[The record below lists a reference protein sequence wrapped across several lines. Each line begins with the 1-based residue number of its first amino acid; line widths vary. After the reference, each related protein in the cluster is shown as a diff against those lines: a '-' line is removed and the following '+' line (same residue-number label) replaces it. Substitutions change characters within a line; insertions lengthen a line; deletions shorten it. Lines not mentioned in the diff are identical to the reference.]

1 MSKKTKPFFSTTAE
15 MVCLLR
21 AKSFNEKREFYKSDD
36 YVSVL
41 ISHSLNSFL
50 SIMHKSFVLGFDG
63 FNPMLPAG
71 IYEYV
76 VARTRYI
83 DNLFSTLPAG
93 TSHVFILGAGY
104 DSRGFRFQETLKSCL
119 VYECDHPDMQ
129 THKRRLLENIN
140 IDYPANVKFVPID
153 FSNNSF
159 DEWIKS
165 LDLKPKN
172 SCFFLLEGLTMYLSP
187 QQMKSILHTVSQVAA
202 GQCRLFFDY
211 AYAEVIRGE
220 YGGYNEAE
228 CIAEVRTVG
237 EPWKFGIEKSALAEF
252 LQPYRLAVVDEMTS
266 RDIEHSQ
273 FTDQDGRCHGHVI
286 DSVAWVLAQR
296 INEAGL

>member
-1 MSKKTKPFFSTTAE
+1 MTNKAKPFFSTTAE

-21 AKSFNEKREFYKSDD
+21 AKSFNEKREFFKSDD

-83 DNLFSTLPAG
+83 DNLFCTLPAG
-93 TSHVFILGAGY
+93 TSRVFILGAGY
-104 DSRGFRFQETLKSCL
+104 DSRAFRFQEALKNCL

-129 THKRRLLENIN
+129 YNKRRLLKKIN
-140 IDYPANVKFVPID
+140 IDYPENVNFVPIN
-153 FSNNSF
+153 FSDYSF
-159 DEWIKS
+159 AEWIQGI
-165 LDLKPKN
+165 DLSIKDR
-172 SCFFLLEGLTMYLSP
+172 CFFLLEGLTMYLAP
-187 QQMKSILHTVSQVAA
+187 QQMKSILHTISQVAA

-211 AYAEVIRGE
+211 AYAEVISGE
-220 YGGYNEAE
+220 YGSYNEAE

-237 EPWKFGIEKSALAEF
+237 EPWRFGIEKDTLAVF
-252 LQPYRLAVVDEMTS
+252 LQPYRLKVLDEMTS
-266 RDIEHSQ
+266 RDMELNQ
-273 FTDQDGRCHGHVI
+273 FTDRDGVCHGNVMN
-286 DSVAWVLAQR
+286 SVAWVLAER
-296 INEAGL
+296 INEA